1 MSFAA
6 LSVFE
11 VANSEFG
18 ERRYDVHFISENG
31 GPVRTSAGLMVE
43 TEPFDDSLF
52 DTLIIGG
59 TTEPSFTP
67 SEGLLMYLRKAPE
80 ISRRVAR
87 PASVRSHWPKQVF
100 STENGRRRTGITR
113 VNFSCVIRR

>member
-18 ERRYDVHFISENG
+18 ERRYDVHFISETG
-31 GPVRTSAGLMVE
+31 GPVRTSAGLMVG

-59 TTEPSFTP
+59 STEPSFAP
-67 SEGLLMYLRKAPE
+67 SQGFLMYLPKAPE
-80 ISRRVAR
+80 VSRSVAPSFLAPLTLAHAGLLR
-87 PASVRSHWPKQVF
+87 
-100 STENGRRRTGITR
+100 
-113 VNFSCVIRR
+113 